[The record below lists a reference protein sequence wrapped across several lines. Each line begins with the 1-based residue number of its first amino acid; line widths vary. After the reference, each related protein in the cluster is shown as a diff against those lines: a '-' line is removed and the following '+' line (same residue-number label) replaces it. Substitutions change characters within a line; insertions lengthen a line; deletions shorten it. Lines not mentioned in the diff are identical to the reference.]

1 MKTPNYQFAFVVP
14 STPAQVHDA
23 ITRVTAWWT
32 INTDGY
38 TKDAGGEFTVQFGD
52 VHLTKQ
58 RITETLFGKRIV
70 WSVIE
75 SHLPWLKDL
84 EEWKGTE
91 MVFAIEPTEAGTRL
105 TFTHIGLTSSVE
117 CFDQCEK
124 GWDFFIGTSLF
135 KLITTGSGQPDTT
148 ERTHLDVIGHVR
160 PKNA

>member
-1 MKTPNYQFAFVVP
+1 METPNYRYSFVVP
-14 STPAQVHDA
+14 STSAQVHDA

-32 INTDGY
+32 VNTDGS
-38 TKDAGGEFTVQFGD
+38 TKQAGDEFTVQFGD
-52 VHLTKQ
+52 VHLTRQ
-58 RITETLFGKRIV
+58 RITESLAGKCIV
-70 WSVIE
+70 WSVTE

-91 MVFAIEPTEAGTRL
+91 MVFAIEPEEAGTRL

-135 KLITTGSGQPDTT
+135 KLITTGTGQPDTT
-148 ERTHLDVIGHVR
+148 GRTHLDVIGHVH